1 MHLSEVLNCIAGAG
15 GYHMHLVLGLLCNLH
30 ASRPIG
36 TCFHA
41 LQSGMLPPT
50 GVPGKFLTPLRLTLC
65 WNGYIICKALHAPCR

>member
-50 GVPGKFLTPLRLTLC
+50 GVPGKFFDTS
-65 WNGYIICKALHAPCR
+65 KAHFVLEWVHNL